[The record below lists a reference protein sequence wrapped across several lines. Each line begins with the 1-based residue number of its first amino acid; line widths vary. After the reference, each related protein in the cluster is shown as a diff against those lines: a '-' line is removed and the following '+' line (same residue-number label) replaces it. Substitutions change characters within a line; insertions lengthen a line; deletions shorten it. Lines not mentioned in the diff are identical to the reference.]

1 MKNMKLTPRQ
11 LQIVQYLEADIMCE
25 LDKRNHNNKEYAEFQ
40 KNKWYWA
47 LKNTDTDCGIIY
59 AHLTIDMI
67 FNYLKKNNKAVYDAI
82 SEMSMKLDPCD
93 GLLIYVKFENNR

>member
-1 MKNMKLTPRQ
+1 MRNVNLTQRQ
-11 LQIVQYLEADIMCE
+11 LQIVQYLESDIMGE
-25 LDKRNHNNKEYAEFQ
+25 LALRNHNKEYAESQ

-67 FNYLKKNNKAVYDAI
+67 FNYLKKHNKEVYDTI
-82 SEMSMKLDPCD
+82 SEMSMKLHPCD
-93 GLLIYVKFENNR
+93 GLLIYVKFENNI

>member
-1 MKNMKLTPRQ
+1 MKNMKLTTRQ
-11 LQIVQYLEADIMCE
+11 LQIVQYLEADIMGE
-25 LDKRNHNNKEYAEFQ
+25 LDLRNNNKEYAESQ

-67 FNYLKKNNKAVYDAI
+67 FNYLKKHNKEVYDSI
-82 SEMSMKLDPCD
+82 SEMSMELHPTD
-93 GLLIYVKFENNR
+93 GLLIYVKFE